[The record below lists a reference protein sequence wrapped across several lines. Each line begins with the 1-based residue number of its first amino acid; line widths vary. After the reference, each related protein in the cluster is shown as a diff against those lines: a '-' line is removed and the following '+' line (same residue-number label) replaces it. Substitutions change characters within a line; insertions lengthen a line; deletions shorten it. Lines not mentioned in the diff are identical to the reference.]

1 MTPWVL
7 GAEDSLKRLL
17 QGVVV
22 GALIT
27 MILGF
32 TWGGWVLG
40 STNEGPASERA
51 RSVVTA
57 PLVPVTLD

>member
-7 GAEDSLKRLL
+7 EAEDSLKRLL

-40 STNEGPASERA
+40 STVEGLAKEQPG
-51 RSVVTA
+51 SVIA
-57 PLVPVTLD
+57 PLSR